1 MKKKIFTFI
10 GIILSLAVIAS
21 GVYFFL
27 SKKEVYKLTTEEQ
40 KWVEDN
46 KNNVLDIY
54 MPSDIPLYTVSGKG
68 VFFDFLTYFSDNTGI
83 KFNPIAYQNES
94 EIAGEYSIILT
105 DTVSKNDYKIS
116 SNEYV
121 VLSTESGMI
130 SSVSSLSTGK
140 IGILESE
147 LSYVKPYLGE
157 NLSYVTYKDKQAM
170 LTALTAKQINYIV
183 GLKTLYTDEI
193 VGNKLHIIYHISDL
207 KKYYVLHS
215 TSSNNIFNSILK
227 KEVKRFYNDQ
237 LSKSYNSK
245 LFDLYVS
252 TNQISEQE
260 ITELNSK
267 KYTYG
272 YINNGIYDT
281 TYHKDL
287 SGTNYFI
294 VKSFASFANIDMK
307 YETPY
312 SNLKALNDA
321 LINNKIDFYFN
332 NTSFVNE
339 GISVDTV
346 KPITTKIVFVT
357 RNDKK
362 ISINSINSLKD
373 YKVSVLENSYLEKL
387 LTEKGI
393 SVKKYSNYK
402 QMFKSKNLKNND
414 VIALELDNYEYYK
427 TRSLGNYHISY
438 ILDENQSYG
447 FTTASE
453 YELFNKLFN
462 FYLEYVDTNSII
474 DINYANVYEYEGL
487 NLFLVIL
494 VIILGTIVIFNFFG
508 KIRKIIVSLTKR
520 KDNKLT
526 KETKIKYIDSL
537 TSLKNRAYLNDN
549 IEKWDNSEIYPQIII
564 VIDLNNISYINDNFG
579 HEEGD
584 KVITEAA
591 NVLIQTQLPNTE
603 IIRTDGNEFLVYMID
618 YEEKKAVAYIRRLN
632 REFKNLTHG
641 FSAAIGYSIINDPI
655 KTIDDAVNEATLDM
669 KNNKEVM
676 MNEEK

>member
-1 MKKKIFTFI
+1 MKKKIFTII
-10 GIILSLAVIAS
+10 GIILSLAIIAS

-27 SKKEVYKLTTEEQ
+27 SRKEVYKLTTEEQ
-40 KWVEDN
+40 KWVEEN
-46 KNNVLDIY
+46 KNNVIDLY
-54 MPSDIPLYTVSGKG
+54 MPSDIPLYTISGKG
-68 VFFDFLTYFSDNTGI
+68 VLFDFVNYFSNEVGI
-83 KFNPIAYQNES
+83 KFNPVAYQNDS
-94 EIAGEYSIILT
+94 DIVGDYSIVLT
-105 DTVSKNDYKIS
+105 NEVEKNDIKIS
-116 SNEYV
+116 SDEYV
-121 VLSTESGMI
+121 VISNQQGMLSSISQLSTS
-130 SSVSSLSTGK
+130 K

-147 LSYVKPYLGE
+147 LNLVKPYVGE
-157 NLSYVTYKDKQAM
+157 NNAYVTFKDKQSM
-170 LTALTAKQINYIV
+170 LTALKANQVNVIV

-193 VGNKLHIIYHISDL
+193 VTNQYHIVYHISDL
-207 KKYYVLHS
+207 KKHYVLR
-215 TSSNNIFNSILK
+215 TGADNKLLYSILK
-227 KEVKRFYNDQ
+227 KEIKKFKNEEIN
-237 LSKSYNSK
+237 KSYNK
-245 LFDLYVS
+245 TLFDLYVVS
-252 TNQISEQE
+252 NQISEQE
-260 ITELNSK
+260 LTDLNSK

-272 YINNGIYDT
+272 YINDGIYDT
-281 TYHKDL
+281 TYHKSL

-312 SNLKALNDA
+312 SSLKNLNDA

-332 NTSFVNE
+332 NTSFINE
-339 GISVDTV
+339 GISVETV
-346 KPITTKIVFVT
+346 KPISTKIVFVT

-362 ISINSINSLKD
+362 ISINSINSLKK
-373 YKVSVLENSYLEKL
+373 YKVSVLENSSLEKL

-393 SVKKYSNYK
+393 GVKKYSNYK
-402 QMFKSKNLKNND
+402 DMFKSKNLKNND
-414 VIALELDNYEYYK
+414 VIALELENYEYYK

-438 ILDENQSYG
+438 IMEDAQNYG

-453 YELFNKLFN
+453 QELFNKLFD
-462 FYLEYVDTNSII
+462 FYLEFVDTNSII
-474 DINYANVYEYEGL
+474 DINYANVYEYEGM
-487 NLFLVIL
+487 NIFLVIL

-520 KDNKLT
+520 KENKLT
-526 KETKIKYIDSL
+526 KDLKIKYIDSL

-591 NVLIQTQLPNTE
+591 NILIQTQLPNTE

-618 YEEKKAVAYIRRLN
+618 YEEKKAVAYIRKLN

-669 KNNKEVM
+669 KTNKEVM